1 MGFGSMRVTA
11 RADRDAA
18 IGVIR
23 QTVELGVNHIDT
35 AAFYF
40 SPAASSAPARDLGVM
55 PPS

>member
-1 MGFGSMRVTA
+1 MRVTA

-23 QTVELGVNHIDT
+23 QAVELGVNHIDT
-35 AAFYF
+35 AAFHF